1 MGAPRTPGEQTT
13 DSSTHELPDTQEQD
27 TGKVDAGTQTTGG
40 AQVTDNDRQTAAGS
54 QTGDQPAAAGTQ
66 SRFAYPSLT
75 ARIRAEWL
83 IYVVALAFALVASLI
98 GQISIPIGPG
108 QLILFP
114 IFYAI
119 VFGILS
125 GPSVLRIFRAQQ
137 VKAASKLVI
146 VAICPFIAKLGIAAG
161 ASIETVV
168 SAGPALFSHA
178 FGDILTILVA
188 LPVALALGLKRESIG
203 AASSI
208 NRETNLAVTTDVY
221 GAESPETRGS
231 LSIYVVGGMLGT
243 IYFGLMASIVAAF
256 HLLHP
261 LSLGL
266 ASGVG
271 AGIMMA
277 AAVGSLGEIYPDQAD
292 QITALAGASQTIAGI
307 DGVYLAMF
315 VALPLTAFLYRRLE
329 PWFAARRHE
338 PSEVLSSR
346 AAQAAGGAGAA
357 AAGATTRSTDKGA
370 AKGGMRATEWA
381 FLFLIAGVGIVM
393 ANFVGFHVSPLDSLP
408 GVAVLLV
415 ISLLAMACTRL
426 IPLKLP
432 IVAYASILGL
442 VVAGPWSPIQDV
454 VVNSVNA
461 INLTAPLALVGAFAG
476 IGVADQLGF
485 FAKQGWKMIVVG
497 VVFMTGSFVITGFIA
512 QGLLSLTGTI

>member
-1 MGAPRTPGEQTT
+1 MANKHN
-13 DSSTHELPDTQEQD
+13 DTH
-27 TGKVDAGTQTTGG
+27 
-40 AQVTDNDRQTAAGS
+40 
-54 QTGDQPAAAGTQ
+54 QPV
-66 SRFAYPSLT
+66 RYAYMSLG
-75 ARIRAEWL
+75 ARIRAEWM
-83 IYVVALAFALVASLI
+83 IYIVALIIALIASFI

-119 VFGILS
+119 VLGILS
-125 GPSVLRIFRAQQ
+125 GPSALRIFHGTQ

-146 VAICPFIAKLGIAAG
+146 VAISPFIAKLGIAAG
-161 ASIETVV
+161 ASIDTVV

-178 FGDILTILVA
+178 FGDILTIAIA

-221 GAESPETRGS
+221 GAESPEARGS

-256 HLLHP
+256 NVLHP
-261 LSLGL
+261 LALGL

-277 AAVGSLGEIYPDQAD
+277 AAVGSLGAIYPDQAD
-292 QITALAGASQTIAGI
+292 QITALASASQTIAGI

-315 VALPLTAFLYRRLE
+315 VALPLTAFLYRKLE

-338 PSEVLSSR
+338 PSDVLTDNDTRHESDAMH
-346 AAQAAGGAGAA
+346 AANG
-357 AAGATTRSTDKGA
+357 TDKSA
-370 AKGGMRATEWA
+370 DNASKSSAPVNGGMRVGEWA
-381 FLFLIAGVGIVM
+381 FLFALAGVGIIL
-393 ANFVGFHVSPLDSLP
+393 ANFVGFHVSPLSSLP
-408 GVAVLLV
+408 GVCVLFVL
-415 ISLLAMACTRL
+415 SMLGMACTKL

-432 IVAYASILGL
+432 IVAYVSILGL
-442 VVAGPWSPIQDV
+442 LAAGPWSPIQDMV
-454 VVNSVNA
+454 VASVNV

-485 FAKQGWKMIVVG
+485 FVKQGWKMIVVG
-497 VVFMTGSFVITGFIA
+497 VVFMTGSFVITGLIA
-512 QGLLSLTGTI
+512 QGLLTLTGAI